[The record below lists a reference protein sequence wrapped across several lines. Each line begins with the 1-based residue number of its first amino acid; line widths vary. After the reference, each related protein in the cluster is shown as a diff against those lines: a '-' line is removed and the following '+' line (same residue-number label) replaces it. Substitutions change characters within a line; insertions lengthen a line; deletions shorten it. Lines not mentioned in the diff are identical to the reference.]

1 MTFSYH
7 KKAATCVTCLLDSS
21 LVFSGS
27 LDGLICAWSTEQ
39 YNSKPLIVL
48 TPHQGSVYCLA
59 VQEDWEENADG
70 PRRLILYSNGDDG
83 TIKIWRIAPEDNNN
97 QCIT

>member
-1 MTFSYH
+1 
-7 KKAATCVTCLLDSS
+7 
-21 LVFSGS
+21 
-27 LDGLICAWSTEQ
+27 
-39 YNSKPLIVL
+39 VL